1 MEQFIDIMIIILKI
15 CKLMWA
21 ILSGIEGN
29 IVAYEAVLADI
40 KRQRVKIEELYILGD
55 IVAAN
60 PDSEKVI
67 RRIQNP
73 LPVELE
79 PQVCVGWWE
88 EQCFALHGLGSTA
101 EPTELIDR
109 FLIQSLM
116 GETPKT
122 ALYRFGKETAKLLWD
137 SVSRET
143 VQWLRNCHFGFFELD
158 CLLIHGSTVSVSD
171 ELTPEIPPWQM
182 LDRLQRIQA
191 NHLFCGRSGQVFEY
205 QLQAGSV
212 NSSVMTLES
221 KQPVQ
226 TITAPK
232 RRVVGVGNVG
242 RELGKA
248 TYTLYSPYSDR
259 LEFKTVYYGSK
270 KGFGN

>member
-1 MEQFIDIMIIILKI
+1 
-15 CKLMWA
+15 MWA

-29 IVAYEAVLADI
+29 IAAYEAVLADI
-40 KRQRVKIEELYILGD
+40 KRQRIPVEALYILGD

-60 PDSEKVI
+60 PDSETVI
-67 RRIQNP
+67 KRIQNP
-73 LPVELE
+73 LPGELQ
-79 PQVCVGWWE
+79 PQACVGWWE

-101 EPTELIDR
+101 EPAELIDR
-109 FLIQSLM
+109 FLKQSLM

-122 ALYRFGKETAKLLWD
+122 ALLRFSKETAKLLWD

-171 ELTPEIPPWQM
+171 ELTPETPPWQM
-182 LDRLQRIQA
+182 LDRLQRVQA

-212 NSSVMTLES
+212 NSSVTTLES

-242 RELGKA
+242 REPGKA
-248 TYTLYSPYSDR
+248 TYTIYSPYSDR

-270 KGFGN
+270 KGFGI

>member
-1 MEQFIDIMIIILKI
+1 
-15 CKLMWA
+15 MWA

-29 IVAYEAVLADI
+29 IAAYEAVLADI
-40 KRQRVKIEELYILGD
+40 KRQRIPVEALYILGD

-67 RRIQNP
+67 KRIQNP

-88 EQCFALHGLGSTA
+88 EQCFALHGLGSIA

-109 FLIQSLM
+109 FS
-116 GETPKT
+116 
-122 ALYRFGKETAKLLWD
+122 KETVKLLWD
-137 SVSRET
+137 SVSPET
-143 VQWLRNCHFGFFELD
+143 VQWFRDCHFGFFELD

-171 ELTPEIPPWQM
+171 ELTPETQPWLM
-182 LDRLQRIQA
+182 LDRLQRVQA
-191 NHLFCGRSGQVFEY
+191 NHLFCGRSGQAFEY
-205 QLQAGSV
+205 QLQSGSV
-212 NSSVMTLES
+212 DSSVTTLES

-226 TITAPK
+226 TITAPP

-242 RELGKA
+242 RETGKA
-248 TYTLYSPYSDR
+248 TYTLYNPNSDR
-259 LEFKTVYYGSK
+259 LEFKTVYYGNK
-270 KGFGN
+270 KGFA

>member
-1 MEQFIDIMIIILKI
+1 
-15 CKLMWA
+15 MWA

-40 KRQRVKIEELYILGD
+40 KRQRVAVEALYILGD
-55 IVAAN
+55 MVAAN
-60 PDSEKVI
+60 PDSETVI
-67 RRIQNP
+67 KRIQNP
-73 LPVELE
+73 LLGELE

-88 EQCFALHGLGSTA
+88 EQCFALHGVGSTA

-109 FLIQSLM
+109 F
-116 GETPKT
+116 
-122 ALYRFGKETAKLLWD
+122 GKKTAKLLWD
-137 SVSRET
+137 CVSRET

-171 ELTPEIPPWQM
+171 ELTPETPPWQM
-182 LDRLQRIQA
+182 LDRLQRVQA

-205 QLQAGSV
+205 QLQGGSV
-212 NSSVMTLES
+212 NSSVETLDS
-221 KQPVQ
+221 HKPVQ
-226 TITAPK
+226 TITASK

-242 RELGKA
+242 REPGKA
-248 TYTLYSPYSDR
+248 TYTLYNPYSDR

>member
-1 MEQFIDIMIIILKI
+1 
-15 CKLMWA
+15 MWA

-29 IVAYEAVLADI
+29 IAAYEAVLADI
-40 KRQRVKIEELYILGD
+40 KRQPVPVEAMYISGD

-67 RRIQNP
+67 KRIQNP
-73 LPVELE
+73 LSGELE

-109 FLIQSLM
+109 F
-116 GETPKT
+116 
-122 ALYRFGKETAKLLWD
+122 GKETAKLLWD

-143 VQWLRNCHFGFFELD
+143 VGWLRNCHFGFFELD

-171 ELTPEIPPWQM
+171 ELTPKTQPWQM
-182 LDRLQRIQA
+182 LDRLQRVQA
-191 NHLFCGRSGQVFEY
+191 NHLFCGRSGQIFEY
-205 QLQAGSV
+205 QLQGGSV
-212 NSSVMTLES
+212 NSSVTTLDR
-221 KQPVQ
+221 QQAVQ
-226 TITAPK
+226 TITAPR

-242 RELGKA
+242 REPGQA

-259 LEFKTVYYGSK
+259 LESKTIYYCAVP
-270 KGFGN
+270 

>member
-1 MEQFIDIMIIILKI
+1 
-15 CKLMWA
+15 MWA

-29 IVAYEAVLADI
+29 IAAYEAVLADI
-40 KRQRVKIEELYILGD
+40 NYQRVKAEALYILGD
-55 IVAAN
+55 IIAAN

-67 RRIQNP
+67 KRIQNP
-73 LPVELE
+73 LPGELA

-109 FLIQSLM
+109 F
-116 GETPKT
+116 
-122 ALYRFGKETAKLLWD
+122 GKETAKLLWN

-143 VQWLRNCHFGFFELD
+143 VGWLRNCHFGFFELD

-171 ELTPEIPPWQM
+171 ELTPETKPWQM
-182 LDRLQRIQA
+182 LDRLQRVGA

-205 QLQAGSV
+205 QLQGGSV
-212 NSSVMTLES
+212 NSSVTTLD
-221 KQPVQ
+221 QPQAVQ
-226 TITAPK
+226 TITAPQ

-242 RELGKA
+242 REPGKA
-248 TYTLYSPYSDR
+248 TYTLYNPNSDR

-270 KGFGN
+270 RGFSN